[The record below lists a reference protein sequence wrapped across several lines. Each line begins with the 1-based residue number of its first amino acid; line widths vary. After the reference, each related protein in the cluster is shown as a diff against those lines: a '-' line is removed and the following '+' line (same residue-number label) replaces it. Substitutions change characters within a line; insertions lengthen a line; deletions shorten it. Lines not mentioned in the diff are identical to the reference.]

1 MFKAGDVVYPTID
14 SNERYVVS
22 NHRNKCIFE
31 IKVVGSSYSL
41 VLCTSSILEILGT
54 EYTIDNDYLTKENT
68 YKINTMAISVGT
80 KVKHKHYP
88 GTIFEVMDADSGESL
103 IFYLEG
109 AFSAEVADEFWVN
122 THDLTSL
129 STPVNY
135 SVPSDR
141 GYKAVGVPAK
151 QVPNKVVV
159 VDDYYDE
166 VEAQVRE
173 LEKQHKSKPKQEDK
187 VFVKP
192 QPMTEYKAA
201 QIVDS
206 LRDDTGD
213 LVDKYLDELGVRT
226 HSKKPI
232 GKYNQRNLRLLNG
245 ILD

>member
-31 IKVVGSSYSL
+31 IKVSGPNYSI

-88 GTIFEVMDADSGESL
+88 GTIFEVMDYDNNESL
-103 IFYLEG
+103 IFYFEG
-109 AFSAEVADEFWVN
+109 TFSAEVADEFWVN

-129 STPVNY
+129 STSIKYPAP
-135 SVPSDR
+135 PSDR
-141 GYKAVGVPAK
+141 GYKAVVIPVEIK
-151 QVPNKVVV
+151 N
-159 VDDYYDE
+159 DYYDE

-173 LEKQHKSKPKQEDK
+173 LEKQHKATAID
-187 VFVKP
+187 
-192 QPMTEYKAA
+192 
-201 QIVDS
+201 
-206 LRDDTGD
+206 GD
-213 LVDKYLDELGVRT
+213 LPETYDWSLSAKRKKKSFVNMKSQEGRVVNEQVRPKYIEELEAYHRELR
-226 HSKKPI
+226 
-232 GKYNQRNLRLLNG
+232 GK
-245 ILD
+245 

>member
-141 GYKAVGVPAK
+141 GYKAVSMPA
-151 QVPNKVVV
+151 QTN
-159 VDDYYDE
+159 DYDE

-173 LEKQHKSKPKQEDK
+173 LEKQHKATAID
-187 VFVKP
+187 
-192 QPMTEYKAA
+192 
-201 QIVDS
+201 
-206 LRDDTGD
+206 GD
-213 LVDKYLDELGVRT
+213 LPETYDWSLNAKRKKKSFVNMKSQEGRVVNEQVRPKYIEELEAYYKELR
-226 HSKKPI
+226 
-232 GKYNQRNLRLLNG
+232 GK
-245 ILD
+245 